1 MLASASSC
9 TAFTLLSVPSRLAHQ
24 PPAITQGKRM
34 REYRYNRLQMHACLG
49 VNSLENF
56 QSCCVGS
63 WNLSQLL
70 MYIQRWNL
78 CVNPSQAVPIA
89 MKGLKLNG
97 YSGVKFCV
105 EIGCWGNWLMRS
117 RHLYAQNNS
126 YMTVVSS
133 IHTVISGFWM
143 GPDVEDGWGYV
154 EAFVDQYF

>member
-24 PPAITQGKRM
+24 PPAITQGKR
-34 REYRYNRLQMHACLG
+34 
-49 VNSLENF
+49 
-56 QSCCVGS
+56 
-63 WNLSQLL
+63 LL